1 MINRQQVQHIVLF
14 NFFIHHTHSLNYSIL
29 KIFFVPFAILFS
41 MVILFAC
48 QKGKASTTPSYFD
61 SIPIVRTVVPIIN
74 EGSGIAD
81 SKANPGFLWIE
92 EDSGN
97 PPQLYLISHDG
108 SVTKKIYIKGAV
120 NRDWEDMA
128 LVSNELYIA
137 DIGDNAQTSIDY
149 FFYKFTEPTAS
160 ADTVTDFTAIR
171 FRYPDGSHDAEAF
184 LVDPSTKDI
193 YIITKRDSP
202 SRIYKLAFP
211 YNLVSFNSV
220 EFVGVLRY
228 QGVVSA
234 ALSPDQKE
242 IIVKTY
248 TNLYYYQRQ
257 TGESLAEAIQKNF
270 TILPYKIE
278 PQGEAVTFAN
288 NNSGFYTLSEKALRE
303 SVNLYF
309 YQRK

>member
-1 MINRQQVQHIVLF
+1 LKNVLVQIGV
-14 NFFIHHTHSLNYSIL
+14 
-29 KIFFVPFAILFS
+29 LFS
-41 MVILFAC
+41 MVMIFSC
-48 QKGKASTTPSYFD
+48 HKGQASGTPLIFD
-61 SIPIVRTVVPIIN
+61 SIPTSRTVSPIII

-81 SKANPGFLWIE
+81 SKANPGFLWVE

-108 SVTKKIYIKGAV
+108 AISKRIYIKGAV

-128 LVSNELYIA
+128 LVSDELYIA
-137 DIGDNAQTSIDY
+137 DIGDNAQTSLDY
-149 FFYKFTEPTAS
+149 FFYKFAEPSAS
-160 ADTVTDFTAIR
+160 ADTVSNFTTIR

-211 YNLVSFNSV
+211 YNISFNEV
-220 EFVGVLRY
+220 EFVGALSY
-228 QGVVSA
+228 TGVVSA
-234 ALSPDQKE
+234 ALSVDGKE

-248 TNLYYYQRQ
+248 TNLYYYKRQ
-257 TGESLAEAIQKNF
+257 TGESLASAIQKNF

-288 NNSGFYTLSEKALRE
+288 NNSGIYTLSEKGFAN

>member
-1 MINRQQVQHIVLF
+1 M
-14 NFFIHHTHSLNYSIL
+14 
-29 KIFFVPFAILFS
+29 
-41 MVILFAC
+41 LFAC
-48 QKGKASTTPSYFD
+48 HKGEASGPPLFFD
-61 SIPIVRTVVPIIN
+61 SIPTAKTVIPIIN

-81 SKANPGFLWIE
+81 SKANPGFLWVE

-108 SVTKKIYIKGAV
+108 TVSKKIYIKGAV

-128 LVSNELYIA
+128 LVSDELYIA

-160 ADTVTDFTAIR
+160 ADTVTDFTTIR

-211 YNLVSFNSV
+211 YNSVSYNAV
-220 EFVGVLRY
+220 EFVGALPY
-228 QGVVSA
+228 PGVVSA
-234 ALSPDQKE
+234 ALSADGKE

-257 TGESLAEAIQKNF
+257 TGESLASTIQKNF

-278 PQGEAVTFAN
+278 PQGEAVTFAY
-288 NNSGFYTLSEKALRE
+288 NNSGIYTLSEKGFGN
-303 SVNLYF
+303 SVILYF